1 MSKAFDTVNRK
12 TLMLELQDVLQPDEI
27 HLLTLLTNRPKLQI
41 TLNGDT
47 GEEFPTF
54 VGICQGD
61 CLSAILFIFYLAN
74 ALKAEPGEQVPKD
87 LKAFL
92 DVYYADDLTYATTSK
107 EHRQQIK
114 TEVPKKLIKHN
125 LHANASKT
133 EEGEAPDIRPPPPPP
148 PPLTIPLVTM
158 SQYKAL

>member
-54 VGICQGD
+54 VGIC
-61 CLSAILFIFYLAN
+61 
-74 ALKAEPGEQVPKD
+74 
-87 LKAFL
+87 
-92 DVYYADDLTYATTSK
+92 
-107 EHRQQIK
+107 
-114 TEVPKKLIKHN
+114 
-125 LHANASKT
+125 
-133 EEGEAPDIRPPPPPP
+133 
-148 PPLTIPLVTM
+148 
-158 SQYKAL
+158 